1 LSRYRKIETRL
12 FGDAGFRKL
21 SKPQPCGQ
29 YLLLWFLAGPA
40 TCIIPGVIF
49 NFGPAGL
56 SEMLGWPL
64 EGFNK
69 AFKEVSDQGFAEADF
84 DAPLIFIPSAVA
96 FNLPQSP
103 NVVTGWGRTFT
114 EIPDCELKAVVW
126 QTLKSAIEGMA
137 KAFQKAFVESCREPL
152 LNQEQEAGAEHRSR
166 KRALALR
173 ASATTSVAASLVDQD
188 EDDDE
193 VPEWPE
199 RPLNE
204 EERQQQLIA
213 EDGDGEDVP
222 Y

>member
-29 YLLLWFLAGPA
+29 YLLLWFLAGPS

-69 AFKEVSDQGFAEADF
+69 AFQEVSDQGFAEADF

-103 NVVTGWGRTFT
+103 NVVTGWGKTFS

-126 QTLKSAIEGMA
+126 RTLNKAIEGMA
-137 KAFQKAFVESCREPL
+137 KAFQKAFSESCREPL
-152 LNQEQEAGAEHRSR
+152 LNQEQEQEQEQNAVDR

-173 ASATTSVAASLVDQD
+173 ASATSVAPLVYE
-188 EDDDE
+188 EDDG
-193 VPEWPE
+193 VPDWPE
-199 RPLNE
+199 RSLNAK
-204 EERQQQLIA
+204 ERALLIA
-213 EDGDGEDVP
+213 EDGGDEDVP